1 MCWVTGVEGS
11 TGHFAELTLAECE
24 KLLAEHKAGRVG
36 LNAPAGPQILPV
48 TYAYY
53 AKTIVFRTSPYGVLS
68 SLGRHTRV
76 AFEIDNIDEER
87 ESGWSVLVLGSAERV
102 TREYTL
108 TSLWKDGP
116 VPWAE
121 GTRNLFIMITPETI
135 TGRAVRLP
143 SADGPRRRAV
153 ARSCRDHLIARSIVR
168 ASSCPGTPRMP
179 VVESSAIVMIVCQI
193 VLVDALRKRPPDG

>member
-1 MCWVTGVEGS
+1 MCQVTRVERS
-11 TGHFAELTLAECE
+11 ASHFAELPLAECE
-24 KLLAEHKAGRVG
+24 RLLAEHKAGRIG
-36 LNAPAGPQILPV
+36 LNAPSGPQILPV

-76 AFEIDNIDEER
+76 AFEIDDIDEER

-108 TSLWKDGP
+108 TSLWQDGP

-121 GTRNLFIMITPETI
+121 GTRNLFIMITPDTI
-135 TGRAVRLP
+135 TGRIVGPPA
-143 SADGPRRRAV
+143 AD
-153 ARSCRDHLIARSIVR
+153 
-168 ASSCPGTPRMP
+168 
-179 VVESSAIVMIVCQI
+179 
-193 VLVDALRKRPPDG
+193 

>member
-1 MCWVTGVEGS
+1 
-11 TGHFAELTLAECE
+11 
-24 KLLAEHKAGRVG
+24 VG

-76 AFEIDNIDEER
+76 AFEIDDIDEER

-135 TGRAVRLP
+135 TGRAVRAP
-143 SADGPRRRAV
+143 F
-153 ARSCRDHLIARSIVR
+153 
-168 ASSCPGTPRMP
+168 
-179 VVESSAIVMIVCQI
+179 
-193 VLVDALRKRPPDG
+193 VD

>member
-1 MCWVTGVEGS
+1 
-11 TGHFAELTLAECE
+11 
-24 KLLAEHKAGRVG
+24 
-36 LNAPAGPQILPV
+36 
-48 TYAYY
+48 
-53 AKTIVFRTSPYGVLS
+53 VLS

-121 GTRNLFIMITPETI
+121 GTRNLFIVITPETI
-135 TGRAVRLP
+135 TGRAVRPP
-143 SADGPRRRAV
+143 S
-153 ARSCRDHLIARSIVR
+153 
-168 ASSCPGTPRMP
+168 
-179 VVESSAIVMIVCQI
+179 
-193 VLVDALRKRPPDG
+193 VD

>member
-1 MCWVTGVEGS
+1 VTRVEGS
-11 TGHFAELTLAECE
+11 TGRFEELTLAECE
-24 KLLAEHKAGRVG
+24 RLLAEHKAGRVG
-36 LNAPAGPQILPV
+36 VNAPAGPQILPV

-68 SLGRHTRV
+68 SLERHTRV
-76 AFEIDNIDEER
+76 AFEIDDIDEER

-108 TSLWKDGP
+108 TSLWEDGP

-135 TGRAVRLP
+135 TGRIVGAP
-143 SADGPRRRAV
+143 PAD
-153 ARSCRDHLIARSIVR
+153 
-168 ASSCPGTPRMP
+168 
-179 VVESSAIVMIVCQI
+179 
-193 VLVDALRKRPPDG
+193 

>member
-1 MCWVTGVEGS
+1 MCYVTEVERS
-11 TGHFAELTLAECE
+11 ASHFAELTLAECE
-24 KLLAEHKAGRVG
+24 RLLGEHKAGRVG
-36 LNAPAGPQILPV
+36 LNAPTGPQILPV

-68 SLGRHTRV
+68 SLDRHTRV
-76 AFEIDNIDEER
+76 AFEIDHIDEER

-102 TREYTL
+102 TREYML

-135 TGRAVRLP
+135 TGRTLGP
-143 SADGPRRRAV
+143 PPAD
-153 ARSCRDHLIARSIVR
+153 
-168 ASSCPGTPRMP
+168 
-179 VVESSAIVMIVCQI
+179 
-193 VLVDALRKRPPDG
+193 

>member
-11 TGHFAELTLAECE
+11 TGHFTELTPAECE

-48 TYAYY
+48 T
-53 AKTIVFRTSPYGVLS
+53 YGVLS

-121 GTRNLFIMITPETI
+121 GTRNLFIVITPETI
-135 TGRAVRLP
+135 TGRAVRPP
-143 SADGPRRRAV
+143 S
-153 ARSCRDHLIARSIVR
+153 
-168 ASSCPGTPRMP
+168 
-179 VVESSAIVMIVCQI
+179 
-193 VLVDALRKRPPDG
+193 VD